1 MWNKEQYSI
10 RIGPSAHNICA
21 EHDAKTMA
29 YLPAHDPCPSI
40 LYVTKDILA
49 DRLVS
54 EYVTLLRGQPLLPA

>member
-1 MWNKEQYSI
+1 
-10 RIGPSAHNICA
+10 
-21 EHDAKTMA
+21 MA

-40 LYVTKDILA
+40 LYVSKAPLA